1 MAIPTIAG
9 TATGA
14 GTATTSGTID
24 LTGLSIA
31 VGDVLVVRVCKTSTT
46 VRTLTVTGGGLTW
59 TTQQDASVTVNSYV
73 ATAIA
78 NSTTPFT
85 ITTTFSGSC
94 TWQSRC
100 DVINDADGGAAVDV
114 SDKFTQSVTACFA
127 AGVSGI
133 TTADNVI
140 VLACFT
146 AATTRTW
153 TKGTNY
159 TLDASG
165 TAYIF
170 QSRTSSTSLA
180 GERPDATM
188 SGGTGINSAACC
200 ISIKGAAA
208 GASGQPTS
216 KRWGGIPHNAV
227 TRRGVW

>member
-24 LTGLSIA
+24 LTGLTIV

-46 VRTLTVTGGGLTW
+46 ARTLTVTGGGLTW
-59 TTQQDASVTVNSYV
+59 TTQQDAAANVNAYV

-78 NSTTPFT
+78 DSTTPFT
-85 ITTTFSGSC
+85 VTTTFSGSC

-100 DVINDADGGAAVDV
+100 DVINDVDGGAAVDV

-133 TTADNVI
+133 TTVDNVI
-140 VLACFT
+140 VLANFT

-153 TKGTNY
+153 TKGASY
-159 TLDASG
+159 TADSSG
-165 TAYIF
+165 TAYLF
-170 QSRTSSTSLA
+170 QSRSSSTSLSA
-180 GERPDATM
+180 ERPDATM
-188 SGGTGINSAACC
+188 SGATGINSAACC
-200 ISIKGAAA
+200 ISIKGAASGGGGGMVHRRRRA
-208 GASGQPTS
+208 GSTLW
-216 KRWGGIPHNAV
+216 RM
-227 TRRGVW
+227 